1 MSRLPHYSPVFPNWP
16 ALRLERVVGRIVVQD
31 HAGVVGGVSPAL
43 AGPATD
49 FLERCLAYEPSSRI
63 TAREA
68 LAHWF
73 IDPFAADRA
82 TAAAAARAAAQALR
96 DAQRTFGGF
105 HSDFYPPKRMKR
117 ARLVTPPNGFP
128 ATLEPCG
135 THAVST
141 PGRVSPLLQGM
152 EALYTAADMA
162 ED

>member
-1 MSRLPHYSPVFPNWP
+1 M
-16 ALRLERVVGRIVVQD
+16 
-31 HAGVVGGVSPAL
+31 GGVSPAL

-49 FLERCLAYEPSSRI
+49 FLGRCLAYEPSSRI

-68 LAHWF
+68 LAHTF
-73 IDPFAADRA
+73 IDPHAADRA
-82 TAAAAARAAAQALR
+82 AAATAALAADRAAAAEAARAAAEALV
-96 DAQRTFGGF
+96 DEVNCDPTKFGGF
-105 HSDFYPPKRMKR
+105 HSAFTSPARLKR

-128 ATLEPCG
+128 ARLEPCG
-135 THAVST
+135 THAIST